1 MPDQSTAPVDLGQT
15 SAAVF
20 AAVQALPFATANSAA
35 PAGDEAIADDRS
47 DQDLG
52 AGLPFGRAKTQRSGH
67 EPPAQPQA
75 PAQPPP
81 PRRPAA
87 SAPPA
92 VDVETERMGAF
103 TIEQYA
109 EVWVMMAAYP
119 NHVAE
124 LRTRYGLADEAAH
137 EALNAHFQQRFASH
151 PAEQS
156 TFTAACDQV
165 KQRVKP

>member
-1 MPDQSTAPVDLGQT
+1 M
-15 SAAVF
+15 
-20 AAVQALPFATANSAA
+20 QALPFAIANRAA
-35 PAGDEAIADDRS
+35 PAGGEAVADDPS

-52 AGLPFGRAKTQRSGH
+52 AGLPFGRAQLQV
-67 EPPAQPQA
+67 PAQ
-75 PAQPPP
+75 AQVPVQPPPP

-87 SAPPA
+87 SAPPT
-92 VDVETERMGAF
+92 VDLETERMAAF

-137 EALNAHFQQRFASH
+137 EALNAYFHQRFLSD
-151 PAEQS
+151 PAQRA

-165 KQRVKP
+165 KQRLNP